1 MKLAA
6 LLFGVVVLAFAA
18 GCGPGLGHHGKWA
31 QAPTDSVSTTHVTGG
46 AFVRPAP
53 IIPAV
58 RWDDDELDPPKQ
70 TWGTPPEQDPAAAGK
85 YGF

>member
-1 MKLAA
+1 MKLGA
-6 LLFGVVVLAFAA
+6 LLLGAVVLAFAA

-31 QAPTDSVSTTHVTGG
+31 QAPTEAVSTTQVTSGTL
-46 AFVRPAP
+46 VRPSP

-58 RWDDDELDPPKQ
+58 RWDDEELEPPTQ
-70 TWGTPPEQDPAAAGK
+70 TWGTPPEQDPNVGK

>member
-1 MKLAA
+1 MKLGALLLGAA
-6 LLFGVVVLAFAA
+6 LLAFAA

-31 QAPTDSVSTTHVTGG
+31 HAPESVSTTQVTGG
-46 AFVRPAP
+46 VFVRPAP

-58 RWDDDELDPPKQ
+58 RWDDDELEPPQQ
-70 TWGTPPEQDPAAAGK
+70 TWGKAPEEDPTIGK